1 MGDIEN
7 DIFTAITRLSERLD
21 SQEYTISSYI
31 KHQRDG
37 PGIRVAKWVIG
48 LLIKGLFGYAMTIW
62 IPRILGWR

>member
-1 MGDIEN
+1 MEKLEN
-7 DIFTAITRLSERLD
+7 DIMSALTKLSERLD
-21 SQEYTISSYI
+21 SQEYTISAYI

-37 PGIRVAKWVIG
+37 PGIKLAKWLIG